1 MRVPIAHQL
10 GKDEVKR
17 RLRERS
23 GELAGLLPG
32 GNADVAISWPLEDR
46 MAMQVSAM
54 GQTVNAHVD
63 VAEDQVVFE
72 IDLPAVLSFFEPL
85 VRGAVEEKAQK
96 LLR

>member
-1 MRVPIAHQL
+1 MRVPISHKL
-10 GKDEVKR
+10 GKAEVKR

-32 GNADVAISWPLEDR
+32 GKADVAITWPLEDR
-46 MAMQVSAM
+46 MALQVSAM

-63 VAEDQVVFE
+63 VLDDSVVFE
-72 IDLPAVLSFFEPL
+72 IDLPAALSFFAPM
-85 VRGAVEEKAQK
+85 VRSVVEEKTQK

>member
-1 MRVPIAHQL
+1 MRVPIPHTL

-23 GELAGLLPG
+23 GEMAGLFPG
-32 GNADVAISWPLEDR
+32 GKADVTITWPLEDR

-54 GQTVNAHVD
+54 GQTVDAHVD
-63 VAEDQVVFE
+63 VTEDSVVFE
-72 IDLPAVLSFFEPL
+72 IDLPAVLSFFEPMI
-85 VRGAVEEKAQK
+85 RGAVEEKTQK

>member
-1 MRVPIAHQL
+1 MRVPISHTL

-23 GELAGLLPG
+23 GELAGLFPG
-32 GNADVAISWPLEDR
+32 GKANVAINWPLEDR
-46 MAMQVSAM
+46 MAMQVSAL

-63 VAEDQVVFE
+63 VTDDAVVFE
-72 IDLPAVLSFFEPL
+72 IDLPAAFSFFEPL
-85 VRGAVEEKAQK
+85 VRGAVEEKTQK

>member
-1 MRVPIAHQL
+1 MRVPIPHKL
-10 GKDEVKR
+10 GKAEVKR

-23 GELAGLLPG
+23 GEMAGLIPG
-32 GNADVAISWPLEDR
+32 GKADVAITWPLEDR

-63 VAEDQVVFE
+63 VLDDSVVFE
-72 IDLPAVLSFFEPL
+72 IDLPAALSFFEPL
-85 VRGAVEEKAQK
+85 VRGAVAEKTQK

>member
-1 MRVPIAHQL
+1 MRVPISHKL
-10 GKDEVKR
+10 GKAEVKR

-32 GNADVAISWPLEDR
+32 SKADVAITWPLEDR
-46 MAMQVSAM
+46 MALQVSAM

-63 VAEDQVVFE
+63 VLDDSVVFE
-72 IDLPAVLSFFEPL
+72 IDLPAALSFFAPM
-85 VRGAVEEKAQK
+85 VRSVVEEKTQK

>member
-1 MRVPIAHQL
+1 MRVPIPHTL
-10 GKDEVKR
+10 GKEEVKR

-23 GELAGLLPG
+23 SEMAGLFPG
-32 GNADVAISWPLEDR
+32 GKADVVISWPLDDR

-63 VAEDQVVFE
+63 VSDDAVVFE
-72 IDLPAVLSFFEPL
+72 IDLPAVLSFFEPM
-85 VRGAVEEKAQK
+85 VRGVVEEKTQK